1 MNYAYDWDFFSIF
14 PMLKCPTFR
23 CKIFPRD
30 QNALVLKINTSRVAS
45 IHLIFPHSPNLR
57 CGGNHILL
65 PFYCTYFG
73 HFVLPS
79 KVAREFT
86 DYLYMLYILFQYVH
100 FFLVSSVSTLFVPKI
115 SAVYFCLQLSVSM
128 FFLFSWRLPLCWHVL
143 FMEYFNVCR

>member
-23 CKIFPRD
+23 CKIFRRD

-45 IHLIFPHSPNLR
+45 IHFIFPHSPNLR

-65 PFYCTYFG
+65 LFYCTYFG

-79 KVAREFT
+79 IQSSSRV
-86 DYLYMLYILFQYVH
+86 YWLFLHALHFISVCSFFSCKFCFHIICPQNISCLFLSAIISFHVFPVFLKTSFLRACLVH
-100 FFLVSSVSTLFVPKI
+100 GIF
-115 SAVYFCLQLSVSM
+115 
-128 FFLFSWRLPLCWHVL
+128 
-143 FMEYFNVCR
+143 